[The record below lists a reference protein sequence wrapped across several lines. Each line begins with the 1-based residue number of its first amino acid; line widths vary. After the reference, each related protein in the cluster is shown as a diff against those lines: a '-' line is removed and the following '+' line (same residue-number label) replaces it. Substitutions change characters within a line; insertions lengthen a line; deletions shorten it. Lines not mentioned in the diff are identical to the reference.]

1 MSAQNKVPQIGIIMQ
16 GSLMHLL
23 SHLATV
29 LSGALVFAS
38 SMSLIFGEPK
48 AVASDTTI
56 AKTNSRNTD
65 ELRTSH
71 ISEKTLKPNELQ
83 LDLNEDQLGALQDFA
98 YFAAGHFGDKTQ
110 YMGKYP
116 DEFGGA
122 YAVHCRA
129 RKLFCI
135 EVKYPAAGV
144 ERESAMKVMQRLLP
158 KGAGKVVE
166 HDNDDLVK
174 KDTPQPAE
182 FFYFQNGPRTELL
195 YAHGS
200 LSQVIQ
206 INIWTKDG

>member
-1 MSAQNKVPQIGIIMQ
+1 MNKHIIVKSLKFHGPCFSPQSRLRLSTMLSA
-16 GSLMHLL
+16 SLLLFAYGMPGFAGDKLL
-23 SHLATV
+23 SNNANQ
-29 LSGALVFAS
+29 AKNA
-38 SMSLIFGEPK
+38 
-48 AVASDTTI
+48 DTA
-56 AKTNSRNTD
+56 AKT
-65 ELRTSH
+65 TST
-71 ISEKTLKPNELQ
+71 SSAEKTLKQDELR
-83 LDLNEDQLGALQDFA
+83 LDLSEDAIGAMQDFA

-122 YAVHCRA
+122 YAIHCRA
-129 RKLFCI
+129 RKPFCI
-135 EVKYPAAGV
+135 EVKYPAAGI

-158 KGAGKVVE
+158 KDAGKITE

-174 KDTPQPAE
+174 KDTPQAAE

-200 LSQVIQ
+200 FNRVIQ